1 MFAANYEM
9 ALGEKGGGRGEGG
22 RGGRKGEGRTIE
34 EGLWGRRVGGEASSG
49 RPDRG
54 PFILRARADRE
65 LALGGD
71 TAHKSETIT
80 ACRHTHK
87 HTHRCDH
94 TVCVHTHTHTSCV
107 HCGLSHLRETAL
119 PPPVLPHP
127 SLPVSLLF
135 LLHPLFWSVGLIEDA
150 L

>member
-1 MFAANYEM
+1 M

-22 RGGRKGEGRTIE
+22 REGGGEKGRDGRLKRGCGGGGWE
-34 EGLWGRRVGGEASSG
+34 GRRVLAGLTEVHSSS
-49 RPDRG
+49 
-54 PFILRARADRE
+54 E
-65 LALGGD
+65 LEPTESWHWGGD

-94 TVCVHTHTHTSCV
+94 TVCVHTHTYTSCV